1 MSSRDAG
8 IPVLSVVI
16 PVYNEEDNIE
26 PLYARIRGTLENST
40 IAYECI
46 FVDDGS
52 HDRSLGI
59 IKDLARRDARVRYA
73 CFSRNFG
80 HEAATS
86 CGFRMVRGKAAV
98 LIDADLQDP
107 PELITAMIERWRQ
120 GYEVVNARRK
130 SRTGEGMLKKITSHL
145 FYRIMNRFSS
155 IKLPVDVGDFRLA
168 DRVVVDSFNRLQ
180 ERNRF
185 VRGLFTW
192 VGYRQTEIEYE
203 RRPRRAGK
211 TKYNWLRLIFL
222 SMDAFFGFSLV
233 PLRLFIVIG
242 LIVVVF
248 SFTVALWI
256 IFNKLFLGLDLPG
269 YALLTTGMFFL
280 GGIQITFLGV
290 IGEYIG
296 KIFTEVRMR
305 PLYLVKESSD
315 GGHVGTD
322 HRLDGRNDQGIG

>member
-1 MSSRDAG
+1 M
-8 IPVLSVVI
+8 PVLSIVI

-26 PLYARIRGTLENST
+26 PLYARIRETLDNAKT
-40 IAYECI
+40 AYECI

-52 HDRSLGI
+52 RDRSLEV
-59 IKDLARRDARVRYA
+59 IKDISRRDARVRYT

-107 PELITAMIERWRQ
+107 PELIAAMIEKWRQ

-130 SRTGEGMLKKITSHL
+130 NRRGESALKKITSHL
-145 FYRIMNRFSS
+145 FYRIMNRFAD
-155 IKLPVDVGDFRLA
+155 IKLPVDVGDFRLV

-192 VGYRQTEIEYE
+192 IGYRQTIIEYE
-203 RRPRRAGK
+203 RQPRSAGR
-211 TKYNWLRLIFL
+211 TKYNWLRLILL

-233 PLRLFIVIG
+233 PLRLCILIG
-242 LIVVVF
+242 LIVVAF
-248 SFTVALWI
+248 SFMVALWI
-256 IFNKLFLGLDLPG
+256 LFNKLFLGLALPG

-296 KIFTEVRMR
+296 KIFTEVQMR
-305 PLYLVKESSD
+305 PLYVIRESSD
-315 GGHVGTD
+315 DSRIETNNPRG
-322 HRLDGRNDQGIG
+322 